1 MSMDQ
6 YTEKISLWLDNELS
20 PGEVTEL
27 EAHLADCPACH
38 QTYEA
43 MQRVDRLFRTAARQ
57 IVIPAPG
64 FTRRFETR
72 LAQQRPVKPW
82 QLWLTLG
89 ALLSGTVLIFSA
101 YAIVGGIALLGVRTT
116 AVDAGLYYQG
126 VITFLE
132 SVDQA
137 RIYLNLSS
145 LFVKASLLTMSQP
158 LFWVSTM
165 IIITIIGLWLRIW
178 RGLSQGRSINLSLSL

>member
-6 YTEKISLWLDNELS
+6 FTEKISLWLDNELS
-20 PGEVTEL
+20 PAEVTEL
-27 EAHLADCPACH
+27 EAHLTDCPACR

-43 MQRVDRLFRTAARQ
+43 MQRVDRLFRTAAHQ
-57 IVIPAPG
+57 MVIPAPG

-72 LAQQRPVKPW
+72 LAQQRLVKPW
-82 QLWLTLG
+82 QLWLTMG
-89 ALLSGTVLIFSA
+89 ALLGGTVLIFSTWA
-101 YAIVGGIALLGVRTT
+101 MIGGIALLGVRTT
-116 AVDAGLYYQG
+116 AVDARLYYQG
-126 VITFLE
+126 MIAFLE
-132 SVDQA
+132 TVDQA
-137 RIYLNLSS
+137 RVYFNLSS

-158 LFWVSTM
+158 LFWVGTM